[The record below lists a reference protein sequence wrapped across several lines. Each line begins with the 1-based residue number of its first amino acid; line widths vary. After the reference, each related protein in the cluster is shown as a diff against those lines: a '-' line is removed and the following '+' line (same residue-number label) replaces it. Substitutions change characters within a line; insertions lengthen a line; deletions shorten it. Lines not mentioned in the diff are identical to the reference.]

1 MTSVQI
7 FSYKI
12 HLSKLNNIR
21 KKTKIDTYCAY
32 CYFPLDP
39 STIHTSRTFLQR
51 LFLRDRNVYRQ
62 KHPLIALP
70 LSFVPREAPTPRF
83 ALIGSGI
90 SRYRLSDFFPS
101 RLNRTTRRGRC
112 HYPRSS
118 R

>member
-7 FSYKI
+7 SSYKI

-21 KKTKIDTYCAY
+21 KKTKIDTYYAY
-32 CYFPLDP
+32 LFSIGSQQFILLVL
-39 STIHTSRTFLQR
+39 SSRR

-90 SRYRLSDFFPS
+90 SRYRLSDFFPP
-101 RLNRTTRRGRC
+101 G
-112 HYPRSS
+112 
-118 R
+118 